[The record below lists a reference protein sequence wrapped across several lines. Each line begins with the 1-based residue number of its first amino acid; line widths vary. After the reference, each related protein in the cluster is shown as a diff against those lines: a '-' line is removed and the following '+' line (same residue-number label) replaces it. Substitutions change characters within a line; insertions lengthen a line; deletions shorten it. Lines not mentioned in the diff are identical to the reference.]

1 MMKNALTMFM
11 YFFLM
16 TACGT
21 LAAAFIFMICCNLT
35 LLVCGESFAFFNWDF
50 YIRGLL
56 ISLPLVCVIVLALMI
71 VYGLR
76 HKKNPVIRLAVY
88 VVSGLIVW
96 LILIPSSFT
105 LLHKYEEKY
114 AKTYEVPFLSPGFFR
129 PESGGVFYFS
139 RVQEDGKADGL
150 YIDLTGITGEKGSVV
165 RFSNSIIDADFSGQ
179 FADSIIRD
187 AVKLPFVI
195 LAPLELYSVLR
206 DKAQDAWNDSFAHWL
221 LFLCL
226 ALALGSCIAFENFS
240 AWSLIDALAAFFTGL
255 LICVVNWAYYKGYL
269 FSSVT
274 GKWNELIGDTPVTG
288 GFFNSIIH
296 SPDLFISFV
305 NFIIFVLLTLTGI
318 LLFIFKSKT
327 ETEDELV

>member
-56 ISLPLVCVIVLALMI
+56 ISLPLICVIVLALMI

-165 RFSNSIIDADFSGQ
+165 RFSNSI
-179 FADSIIRD
+179 
-187 AVKLPFVI
+187 
-195 LAPLELYSVLR
+195 YSVLR
-206 DKAQDAWNDSFAHWL
+206 DKAQAAWNDSFAHWL

-255 LICVVNWAYYKGYL
+255 LVCVVNWAYYKGYL

-296 SPDLFISFV
+296 SPDLFINFV
-305 NFIIFVLLTLTGI
+305 NFIIFALLTLTGI